1 MMSMLTLSALP
12 DTNEAG
18 LELVGLHLSAERAK
32 AFEALG
38 LRIVQGRREGV
49 HIWDLDGNKYINCR
63 SSGGVFNFGHRPA
76 FAAEAL
82 RRALEDVGDMGDWL
96 VPSAVRARAG
106 AALAQVLPGDL
117 HYSFFTPGGGEAV
130 EVACKL
136 ARGITG
142 RTGIVAAEGG
152 FHGQVGF
159 GLAMDKELDTRWYGQ
174 LVPGIVKVPFGDIA
188 ALLPAVGE
196 ETAAVCMETIPA
208 TAGYL
213 IPPDDY
219 WPAVRTACEERG
231 ALLILDEVQ
240 CGLGRTGK
248 IWACEWWQVVPD
260 LLVTGKGLSGGVY
273 PISACCFADRVDSF
287 FARDPLFHPSS
298 FGGSELGAVVVEA
311 VIEKLTEP
319 GFLDHVRE
327 MGFRLAAGLDSLCAQ
342 HPALLTG
349 RRGLGLMQA
358 VDTRSAELCY
368 RLMSAA
374 LEHGVL
380 AIWANNR
387 QETLL
392 IMPPLVVSAADVDE
406 IVERLDSASASVAL
420 RT

>member
-1 MMSMLTLSALP
+1 MLTLSTLP
-12 DTNEAG
+12 DSNEAG
-18 LELVGLHLSAERAK
+18 LELVGQYLSSQRAK
-32 AFEALG
+32 AFAALG

-49 HIWDLDGNKYINCR
+49 RIWDLDGNSYINCR

-82 RRALEDVGDMGDWL
+82 GRALDEVGDMGDWL
-96 VPSAVRARAG
+96 IPSAVRARAG

-136 ARGITG
+136 ARAVTG
-142 RTGIVAAEGG
+142 RSGIVAAE
-152 FHGQVGF
+152 HGYHGHIGF
-159 GLAMDKELDTRWYGQ
+159 GLAMDEERDSRYFAP
-174 LVPGIVKVPFGDIA
+174 LVPGIVKVPFGDIGALEA
-188 ALLPAVGE
+188 ALSD

-213 IPPDDY
+213 VPPNDY
-219 WPAVRTACEERG
+219 WPAVRAACQDHG

-240 CGLGRTGK
+240 SGLGRTGR

-273 PISACCFADRVDSF
+273 PVSACCFGDRVDSF
-287 FARDPLFHPSS
+287 FARDPFFHPSS
-298 FGGSELGAVVVEA
+298 FAGSELGAAVVEA
-311 VIEKLTEP
+311 VVEQLVQP
-319 GFLDHVRE
+319 GLLDHVRD
-327 MGFRLAAGLDSLCAQ
+327 MGARLERGLDSLCTR
-342 HPALLTG
+342 HPELFAG
-349 RRGLGLMQA
+349 RRGIGLMQA
-358 VDTRSAELCY
+358 IDTRSTESCY
-368 RLMSAA
+368 RLMMAA
-374 LEHGVL
+374 IEHGVL

-392 IMPPLVVSAADVDE
+392 VMPPLVVSASEVDE
-406 IVERLDSASASVAL
+406 IVERLDRAATTVAPES
-420 RT
+420 

>member
-1 MMSMLTLSALP
+1 MLTLSTLP
-12 DTNEAG
+12 DSNDAG
-18 LELVGLHLSAERAK
+18 LELVGQHLSSERAK
-32 AFEALG
+32 AFAALG

-49 HIWDLDGNKYINCR
+49 RIWDLDGNSYINCR

-82 RRALEDVGDMGDWL
+82 RRALDEVGDMGDWL
-96 VPSAVRARAG
+96 IPSAVRARAG

-136 ARGITG
+136 ARAVTG
-142 RTGIVAAEGG
+142 RPGIVAAQHG

-159 GLAMDKELDTRWYGQ
+159 GLAMDEERDTRWYGR

-188 ALLPAVGE
+188 ALRAGVSD

-213 IPPDDY
+213 VPPDDY
-219 WPAVRTACEERG
+219 WPAVRAICDDRG

-240 CGLGRTGK
+240 CGLGRTGR

-260 LLVTGKGLSGGVY
+260 LLVTGKGLSGGIY

-287 FARDPLFHPSS
+287 FAEEPLFHPSS

-311 VIEKLTEP
+311 VVEKLTEP
-319 GFLDHVRE
+319 GFLDHVGE
-327 MGFRLAAGLDSLCAQ
+327 MGARLEAGLDSLCAQ
-342 HPALLTG
+342 HPALLAG
-349 RRGLGLMQA
+349 RRGIGLMQA
-358 VDTRSAELCY
+358 VDTRSAELCF
-368 RLMSAA
+368 RLMTAA
-374 LEHGVL
+374 IEHGVL

-392 IMPPLVVSAADVDE
+392 VMPPLVVSAADVDE
-406 IVERLDSASASVAL
+406 ILERLDRAAASVPV
-420 RT
+420 T

>member
-1 MMSMLTLSALP
+1 MLTLSTLP

-18 LELVGLHLSAERAK
+18 LELVARHLSSERAK

-49 HIWDLDGNKYINCR
+49 RIWDLDGNCYINCR

-82 RRALEDVGDMGDWL
+82 RRALDEVGDMGDWL

-106 AALAQVLPGDL
+106 AALAKILPGDL
-117 HYSFFTPGGGEAV
+117 HYAFFTPGGGEAV

-136 ARGITG
+136 ARGVTG
-142 RTGIVAAEGG
+142 RPGVVSAEHG

-159 GLAMDKELDTRWYGQ
+159 GLAMDEERDTRWFGR

-188 ALLPAVGE
+188 ALRNAVSD

-213 IPPDDY
+213 VPPDDY
-219 WPAVRTACEERG
+219 WPLVRAICEDRG
-231 ALLILDEVQ
+231 AMLILDEVQ
-240 CGLGRTGK
+240 CGLGRTGR
-248 IWACEWWQVVPD
+248 IWACDRWGVVPD

-273 PISACCFADRVDSF
+273 PISACCFGDGVDSF
-287 FARDPLFHPSS
+287 FARDPFFHPSS

-311 VIEKLTEP
+311 VVERLTEP

-327 MGFRLAAGLDSLCAQ
+327 MGARLEAGLDSLCDR

-349 RRGLGLMQA
+349 RRGIGLMQA
-358 VDTRSAELCY
+358 IDTPSAEACY
-368 RLMSAA
+368 RLMTAA
-374 LEHGVL
+374 IEHGVL

-392 IMPPLVVSAADVDE
+392 VMPPLVVSAADIDE
-406 IVERLDSASASVAL
+406 IVDRLD
-420 RT
+420 RTAAAVPVPT

>member
-1 MMSMLTLSALP
+1 MLTLSTLP
-12 DTNEAG
+12 DSNEAG
-18 LELVGLHLSAERAK
+18 LELVGQYLSSERAK
-32 AFEALG
+32 AFAALG

-49 HIWDLDGNKYINCR
+49 RIWDLDGNSYINCR

-82 RRALEDVGDMGDWL
+82 RRAVDEVGDMGDWL
-96 VPSAVRARAG
+96 VPSAVRARAA

-136 ARGITG
+136 ARAVTG
-142 RTGIVAAEGG
+142 RPGIVAAE
-152 FHGQVGF
+152 HGYHGHLGF
-159 GLAMDKELDTRWYGQ
+159 GLAMDEERDNRCFGP
-174 LVPGIVKVPFGDIA
+174 LVPGIVKVPFGDVGALQA
-188 ALLPAVGE
+188 ALSD

-213 IPPDDY
+213 VPPNDY
-219 WPAVRTACEERG
+219 WPAVRAACQDHG

-240 CGLGRTGK
+240 SGLGRTGK
-248 IWACEWWQVVPD
+248 VWACEAWQVVPD

-273 PISACCFADRVDSF
+273 PVSACCFGDRVDSF
-287 FARDPLFHPSS
+287 FARDPFFHPSS

-311 VIEKLTEP
+311 VIEKLTER

-327 MGFRLAAGLDSLCAQ
+327 MGNRMETGLDSLCTQ
-342 HPALLTG
+342 HPELFTG
-349 RRGLGLMQA
+349 RRGIGLMQA
-358 VDTRSAELCY
+358 IDTRSTELCY
-368 RLMSAA
+368 RLMIAA
-374 LEHGVL
+374 IEHGVL

-392 IMPPLVVSAADVDE
+392 VMPPLVVSAAEVDE
-406 IVERLDSASASVAL
+406 IVDRLDKAATAAARS
-420 RT
+420 